1 MADREHNYAQLRM
14 ALSREFKG
22 HAEIRKLIKGQ
33 RLRDNLDAAEDLA
46 GVKAVVHDLITSVYG
61 DHPWLRDP
69 PPVYTG
75 EIKKGM
81 EFLMT
86 VDLDHERQIKI
97 VEVHESDHGQRS
109 YSYRYMSGV
118 GKGHI
123 ESLADDMLRGVIEPL
138 DDEIPF

>member
-1 MADREHNYAQLRM
+1 MTPREHNYAQLRM
-14 ALSREFKG
+14 ALSRDFKG

-33 RLRDNLDAAEDLA
+33 KLRDDLDAAEDLA
-46 GVKAVVHDLITSVYG
+46 GVKAVVHELITSVYG
-61 DHPWLRDP
+61 DHPWLREP
-69 PPVYTG
+69 PPVYEG

-86 VDLDHERQIKI
+86 VDEGNAREIKI
-97 VEVHESDHGQRS
+97 VEVQEDNLGHRF
-109 YSYRYMSGV
+109 YNYRYMNGV

-123 ESLADDMLRGVIEPL
+123 ESLADDMLRGIIEPL